1 MKKKTQEE
9 IKMEATAYQN
19 PIPLSEAKKDFSR
32 LYKQAEAGKEIIT
45 TIKNSGLGN
54 VSLVNSDILSVVLD
68 GLVIPIEET
77 LDERVGGVTI
87 AIPYLPMYGEGET
100 REQAIENLVDAVIE
114 FREAYTENLELY
126 KRSESAFNQAV
137 MLKLLR
143 CGNDREAIRAAL
155 KV

>member
-1 MKKKTQEE
+1 
-9 IKMEATAYQN
+9 MEATAYQN

-32 LYKQAEAGKEIIT
+32 LYKQAEAGQEIMT
-45 TIKNSGLGN
+45 TIRNSGLSN
-54 VSLVNSDILSVVLD
+54 VSLINSDILAVMLD